1 MKALTREWLEYAEH
15 DLYAAKLLI
24 ESPKPPFEVIAY
36 HCQQSAEKSIKALLI
51 EHGEPLPRTHD
62 MGVLCELVSD
72 FYNGFTNYMEDC
84 DRLTPYG
91 VITRYPGSPLT
102 VDKEH
107 VSQALNTAEK
117 IQELVNKYLS
127 KHTAQ

>member
-15 DLYAAKLLI
+15 DLYAAKLLA
-24 ESPKPPFEVIAY
+24 ESHKPPFEVIAY

-62 MGVLCELVSD
+62 MGVLCKLVTD
-72 FYNGFTNYMEDC
+72 FYDGFTNYLEDC

-91 VITRYPGSPLT
+91 VITRYPGSPLSIG
-102 VDKEH
+102 KEH

-117 IQELVNKYLS
+117 IQELANQYLS
-127 KHTAQ
+127 ESST